1 LHLGLDFGFGHSH
14 SFTSSKTRLE
24 PCHHRA
30 DALLM
35 RVTRELPP
43 THIKDTEMIRAARY
57 TLGHLLTSMSPT
69 QFWDTRA
76 PRATFSG
83 LEISLALAVRM
94 LNRLSILPHKGG

>member
-1 LHLGLDFGFGHSH
+1 
-14 SFTSSKTRLE
+14 
-24 PCHHRA
+24 
-30 DALLM
+30 
-35 RVTRELPP
+35 
-43 THIKDTEMIRAARY
+43 MIRAARY